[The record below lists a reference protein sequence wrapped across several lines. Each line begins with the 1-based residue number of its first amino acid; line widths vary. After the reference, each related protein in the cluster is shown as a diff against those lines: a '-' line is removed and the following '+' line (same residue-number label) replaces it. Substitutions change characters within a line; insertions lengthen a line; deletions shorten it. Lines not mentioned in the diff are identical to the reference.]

1 MRWGKRWIYVIDL
14 IVVCLLMLC
23 AGCDTSQGKIDFT
36 KTQEHITA
44 AEESPEKPLRIA
56 FASVISPKETRQ
68 AYQHLVD
75 YISQNQHCPAVLLQ
89 RRTYEELNTL
99 MSNGDA
105 DVAFFS
111 TGAYSAYH
119 GKTPI
124 EMLAM
129 GQTNGSIY
137 YQTYIIAAA
146 DSGITSFDQLRGKI
160 FAFTDPM
167 SYSGHLAIDFLL
179 LDQGTSPEIY
189 FKRFFYTYNHDKS
202 IWAVANHLADA
213 ASIDSQIYDFVMQTN
228 PQLLEKIR
236 IVDILPEAPTGPIV
250 MRSDLPGREKDAL
263 RHLFYNMDQNPAL
276 REVLR
281 HVIIDKFIAPAPA
294 LYEELRHKYNLRSH
308 SLEA

>member
-1 MRWGKRWIYVIDL
+1 MRWGSRWIYVIDL
-14 IVVCLLMLC
+14 IAVCLLMFC
-23 AGCDTSQGKIDFT
+23 AGCDSSQGKIDFT
-36 KTQEHITA
+36 KTQEHTTA
-44 AEESPEKPLRIA
+44 AEESSEKPLRIA

-75 YISQNQHCPAVLLQ
+75 YISQNQHRPAVLLQ

-119 GKTPI
+119 GKMPI

-137 YQTYIIAAA
+137 YQTYIIAAT
-146 DSGITSFDQLRGKI
+146 DSGITGFDQLRGKV
-160 FAFTDPM
+160 FAFTDPI
-167 SYSGHLAIDFLL
+167 SYSGHLSIDFLL
-179 LDQGTSPEIY
+179 LDKGSSPEIY

-236 IVDILPEAPTGPIV
+236 IIDILPEAPTGPIV
-250 MRSDLPGREKDAL
+250 MRSDLSGQEKDAL
-263 RHLFYNMDQNPAL
+263 RHIFYNMDQNSAL

-281 HVIIDKFIAPAPA
+281 HVVIDKFIAPTPE